1 MAIPLNNLSVSHL
14 AEEYTNAGVGIRAK
28 ARCVVPTQFPV
39 LGPSFG
45 ESMAVPNSPVWLG
58 NADQDWVGLI
68 LDSVIIVPNSAYSD
82 FEGSKF
88 VKPGMIVD
96 ERDPIFGGKKVVA
109 VTPQLKQSGSLWVEV
124 VILRPALTT
133 QQLQAAQALNR
144 TSGGYWMNFWS
155 GSMSSYTKGLV
166 EGTNP
171 YTSFVL
177 GGVGH
182 QNAGLIEDLPNTSF
196 ARATPSTHSSNPGSI
211 SLDDFRGRSQ
221 TYSATYTMPTIS
233 GSFVEDAF
241 GALPTAS
248 RQTRLSNVYREFT
261 VPDTEGIEYELTV
274 GDFQYAVGGRW
285 RSYTH
290 SSYYGYGG
298 GTEYWYS
305 YFENGGWAVVDTS
318 TGAEV
323 LSYSGTNSHT
333 TTSDSTLGGTLTGT
347 EQKVTVQAGKTYRVH
362 YKLTYFQ
369 SSGMGS
375 PDDDMLFIATD
386 TSWSITKAGTS
397 TVVINGT
404 GYKPTLRVE
413 ALTGEKWEDVSDA
426 YFVPS
431 ATGVYDT
438 TSKNG

>member
-28 ARCVVPTQFPV
+28 ARCVVPGQFPT
-39 LGPSFG
+39 LGVSFG
-45 ESMAVPNSPVWLG
+45 DSMAVPNSPVWLG

-68 LDSVIIVPNSAYSD
+68 LDSVVLAPNSNYSEL
-82 FEGSKF
+82 EGASF
-88 VKPGMIVD
+88 VKPGMTVD
-96 ERDPIFGGKKVVA
+96 DRDPIFGGKKVVA
-109 VTPQLKQSGSLWVEV
+109 VTSQLKQGGSLWVEV

-133 QQLQAAQALNR
+133 KQLAAAQALNR

-166 EGTNP
+166 TGNNP
-171 YTSFVL
+171 YSSLVL
-177 GGVGH
+177 RGVGH
-182 QNAGLIEDLPNTSF
+182 QNAGLVEDLPNTSF
-196 ARATPSTHSSNPGSI
+196 VRATPSTHSSDPGSI
-211 SLDDFRGRSQ
+211 SLDDFKGRSQ
-221 TYSATYTMPTIS
+221 AYSANYTMPTVS
-233 GSFVEDAF
+233 GSFVEDVF
-241 GALPTAS
+241 GTLPSAS

-274 GDFQYAVGGRW
+274 GAFQYAVGGRW
-285 RSYTH
+285 RYYTH

-305 YFENGGWAVVDTS
+305 YFENGGWGIVDVE
-318 TGAEV
+318 TGNEV

-333 TTSDSTLGGTLTGT
+333 TTSDATLGGTLTGT

-369 SSGMGS
+369 SSGMGD

-386 TSWSITKAGTS
+386 GAWNISKVGGGIVLT
-397 TVVINGT
+397 GT
-404 GYKPTLRVE
+404 GYKPTLRVD
-413 ALTGEKWEDVSDA
+413 ALTGEKWKDISDA

-431 ATGVYDT
+431 ARGTYNT
-438 TSKNG
+438 TSRNG